1 MSLCHDLGKRERV
14 AKSEIKK
21 ILEKIKTKQ
30 NNQKKS
36 KRVKLQNE

>member
-36 KRVKLQNE
+36 KIVKLQN